1 MATARKNSLTR
12 MLEASVTNRV
22 VELTT
27 VPLEVIAGD
36 AVSKAERFGIPIGI
50 AGAIGLMLFA
60 VAN

>member
-1 MATARKNSLTR
+1 

-27 VPLEVIAGD
+27 VPVEVIAGD
-36 AVSKAERFGIPIGI
+36 AVSKVERFGIPIGI

-60 VAN
+60 VAD